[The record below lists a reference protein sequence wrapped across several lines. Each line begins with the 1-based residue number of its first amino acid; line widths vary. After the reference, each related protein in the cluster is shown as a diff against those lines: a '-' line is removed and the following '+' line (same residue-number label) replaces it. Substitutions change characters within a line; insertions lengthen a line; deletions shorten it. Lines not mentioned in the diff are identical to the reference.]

1 MHDNNKLLQDELSRT
16 RDSLSVFESENET
29 FKLNEAKWKEE
40 LKQLKENVS
49 KLDKNATSDK
59 EQCKKLIPL
68 IVKNEI
74 LTQSLVQ

>member
-29 FKLNEAKWKEE
+29 FKLNETKWKEE

-49 KLDKNATSDK
+49 KLEKSAATDK
-59 EQCKKLIPL
+59 EQGRISMWF
-68 IVKNEI
+68 I
-74 LTQSLVQ
+74 TTSG